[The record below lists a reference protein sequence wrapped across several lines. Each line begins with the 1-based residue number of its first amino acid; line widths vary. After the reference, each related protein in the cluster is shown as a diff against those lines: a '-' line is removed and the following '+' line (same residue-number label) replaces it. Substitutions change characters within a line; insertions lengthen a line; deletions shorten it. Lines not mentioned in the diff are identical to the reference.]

1 MKAIITLISSFLSI
15 ALFAQ
20 EPAITLRLM
29 GDSTMADKNLENG
42 NPERGWGQ
50 MLKTY
55 VDSSV
60 LVVNYAKNGRSTKD
74 FQTLGYWDTV
84 MSDLKEGDY
93 LFIQFGHNDAKSHD
107 PQRYAAAFG
116 EYQDNLKLF
125 IDYALKV
132 GAKPI
137 LFTPVSRRH
146 FDETGKYIIPSH
158 GEYPTAIIQVATEYG
173 LPLIDATKITEE
185 WLNSIGDEAS
195 RQYFMWLE
203 PGEYV
208 KHPDGL
214 KDNTHTNISGACKI
228 VSLLLPHILVHI
240 PELTTH
246 IIADANFSNE

>member
-50 MLKTY
+50 MLKSY

-116 EYQDNLKLF
+116 EY
-125 IDYALKV
+125 
-132 GAKPI
+132 
-137 LFTPVSRRH
+137 
-146 FDETGKYIIPSH
+146 
-158 GEYPTAIIQVATEYG
+158 PTAIIQVATEYG

-185 WLNSIGDEAS
+185 WLNSIGDETS

-214 KDNTHTNISGACKI
+214 KDNTHTNILGACKI

-246 IIADANFSNE
+246 IIPDANFSKTGMQK